1 MPTDLSD
8 LTLDEVSLV
17 GKAANGKRFLIFKSM
32 QKSKGSMT
40 MKTKPAGATSIGAG
54 EALVSKADIMDIV
67 QKAIAPLQEENALL
81 RKTVEKQTAV
91 LRKKDY
97 VELAKSHLDE
107 LGTPEEGA
115 EILKSLESLPS
126 DARKLILK
134 TLKQT
139 NAMKREAGQIL
150 YKSMGSSRPA
160 PGSVSA
166 QFYSLV
172 DSRMNEIR
180 KSGTAPR
187 DKVVLKSLAMDA
199 ISQEYPDMARA
210 VIAEERSAVV
220 RRQMGVA

>member
-1 MPTDLSD
+1 MPTELSD
-8 LTLDEVSLV
+8 LELDEVSLV
-17 GKAANGKRFLIFKSM
+17 GKAANGKRFLIFKSLH
-32 QKSKGSMT
+32 KGGKT

-107 LGTPEEGA
+107 LGTPEKGA
-115 EILKSLESLPS
+115 EILKSMEALPAE
-126 DARKLILK
+126 ARKLILK

-210 VIAEERSAVV
+210 VIAEERAAVV

>member
-1 MPTDLSD
+1 MPTDLSN
-8 LTLDEVSLV
+8 LELDEVSLV
-17 GKAANGKRFLIFKSM
+17 GKAATGKRFLIFKSIT
-32 QKSKGSMT
+32 KGGKI
-40 MKTKPAGATSIGAG
+40 MKTKPTGATRTGADG
-54 EALVSKADIMDIV
+54 ALVSKADILDIV
-67 QKAIAPLQEENALL
+67 QKAIAPLQEENIRL

-97 VELAKSHLDE
+97 VELAKSHLDQ

-115 EILKSLESLPS
+115 TILKSLEGLPAE
-126 DARKLILK
+126 ARKLVLK

-139 NAMKREAGQIL
+139 NAMKREVGLIL

-160 PGSVSA
+160 SGSTSA

-172 DSRMNEIR
+172 DTRMNEIR
-180 KSGTAPR
+180 KSGTAPKDR
-187 DKVVLKSLAMDA
+187 VILKSLAMDA

-220 RRQMGVA
+220 RKQMGVA

>member
-1 MPTDLSD
+1 
-8 LTLDEVSLV
+8 
-17 GKAANGKRFLIFKSM
+17 
-32 QKSKGSMT
+32 
-40 MKTKPAGATSIGAG
+40 MKTKPAGATSTGAG

-115 EILKSLESLPS
+115 EILKSLEALPAE
-126 DARKLILK
+126 ARKLILK
-134 TLKQT
+134 NLKQT
-139 NAMKREAGQIL
+139 NAMKKEAGQML
-150 YKSMGSSRPA
+150 YKSVGSSRPA
-160 PGSVSA
+160 PGSASA

-180 KSGTAPR
+180 KSGTAPK

-210 VIAEERSAVV
+210 VIAEERAAVV
-220 RRQMGVA
+220 RSRWGWPRCPLLRSRLTSGKARLQET

>member
-1 MPTDLSD
+1 MPTDLSN
-8 LTLDEVSLV
+8 LELDEVSLV
-17 GKAANGKRFLIFKSM
+17 GKAATGKRFLIFKSTT
-32 QKSKGSMT
+32 KGKGGNTMMT
-40 MKTKPAGATSIGAG
+40 APAGATSTGAG

-67 QKAIAPLQEENALL
+67 QKAIAPLQDENRQL
-81 RKTVEKQTAV
+81 RKALQKQTDV

-97 VELAKSHLDE
+97 VDLAKSHLDE

-126 DARKLILK
+126 DARKFILK

-139 NAMKREAGQIL
+139 NAMKKEAGRML
-150 YKSMGSSRPA
+150 YKSIGSSRPA

-172 DSRMNEIR
+172 DARMNEIR
-180 KSGTAPR
+180 KSGTAPK

-199 ISQEYPDMARA
+199 ISQEYPDLARA
-210 VIAEERSAVV
+210 VIAEERAAVV

>member
-1 MPTDLSD
+1 
-8 LTLDEVSLV
+8 
-17 GKAANGKRFLIFKSM
+17 
-32 QKSKGSMT
+32 
-40 MKTKPAGATSIGAG
+40 MKTKPTGATTTGADG
-54 EALVSKADIMDIV
+54 ALVSKADILDIV
-67 QKAIAPLQEENALL
+67 QKAIAPLQEENIRL
-81 RKTVEKQTAV
+81 RKTVEKQTDV

-115 EILKSLESLPS
+115 EILKSLEALPAE
-126 DARKLILK
+126 ARKLIFK

-210 VIAEERSAVV
+210 VIAEERAAVV

>member
-1 MPTDLSD
+1 
-8 LTLDEVSLV
+8 
-17 GKAANGKRFLIFKSM
+17 
-32 QKSKGSMT
+32 
-40 MKTKPAGATSIGAG
+40 MKTTPAGATRTGAG

-67 QKAIAPLQEENALL
+67 QKAIAPLQEENARL
-81 RKTVEKQTAV
+81 RQTVQKQTDV

-115 EILKSLESLPS
+115 EILKSLEVLPAES
-126 DARKLILK
+126 RKLILK

-139 NAMKREAGQIL
+139 NVMKREAGQIL

-210 VIAEERSAVV
+210 VIAEERSTVV

>member
-1 MPTDLSD
+1 
-8 LTLDEVSLV
+8 
-17 GKAANGKRFLIFKSM
+17 
-32 QKSKGSMT
+32 
-40 MKTKPAGATSIGAG
+40 MKTAPAGATSTGAG

-67 QKAIAPLQEENALL
+67 QKAIAPLQDENRHL
-81 RKTVEKQTAV
+81 RKALQKQTDV

-97 VELAKSHLDE
+97 VDLAKSHLDE

-126 DARKLILK
+126 DARKFILK

-139 NAMKREAGQIL
+139 NAMKKEAGRML
-150 YKSMGSSRPA
+150 YKSFGSSRPA

-180 KSGTAPR
+180 KSGIAPK

-199 ISQEYPDMARA
+199 ISQEYPDLARS
-210 VIAEERSAVV
+210 VIAEERAAVV